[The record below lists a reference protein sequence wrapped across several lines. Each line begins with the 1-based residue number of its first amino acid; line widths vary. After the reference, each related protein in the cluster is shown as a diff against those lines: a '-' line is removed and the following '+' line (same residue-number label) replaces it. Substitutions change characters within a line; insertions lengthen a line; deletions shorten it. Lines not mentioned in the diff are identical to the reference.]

1 MEKNLLNKEEQTLF
15 EQAGIAYEM
24 KGDFAYPILG
34 KSDLATVASI
44 GKHGRKW
51 MSLLFEIDRQA
62 YNKYLLSGE
71 LTSKAMEFNEQAF
84 ELADSIVRNYV
95 NKYRYVDRNSS
106 TEIFQANM
114 QGLLLAEE
122 IITNDAM
129 VAIEYAKQ
137 TRFDEAMATNERQ

>member
-1 MEKNLLNKEEQTLF
+1 MEKNLWNKEEQTVF
-15 EQAGIAYEM
+15 EKAGIVYEM
-24 KGDFAYPILG
+24 RGDFAYPFLG
-34 KSDLATVASI
+34 KSDLATVANI

-51 MSLLFEIDRQA
+51 MSLLFEIDRQV

-71 LTSKAMEFNEQAF
+71 LTSRAMKFNEQAF

-95 NKYRYVDRNSS
+95 NKYQYVDRNSS

-137 TRFDEAMATNERQ
+137 IRFEESLAAAERQ